1 MRMARINIYVP
12 DELARAAKEAGLN
25 VSRLTQAALSDALAA
40 TDTDRWLASM
50 PEPPSTHISHLD
62 AMAALDAAREELGS
76 ADG

>member
-40 TDTDRWLASM
+40 TDTDRWLESV
-50 PEPPSTHISHLD
+50 PRSPSTHISHAD
-62 AMAALDAAREELGS
+62 AIAALDAARDELGS